1 MGRRPQPISQP
12 DRVEEP
18 GDGRATEQGDP
29 ARPHAPE
36 TPRSTPTLPRRGSYQ
51 ADKRELLHRFNRVCG
66 QLQGIRD
73 MVEAER
79 YCPEVL
85 IQLSSVI
92 AALEKI
98 GFILLRDHIRTC
110 VAEGIR
116 QGRDQEYLDEL
127 MTTIQR
133 FTGR

>member
-1 MGRRPQPISQP
+1 MERRPQATSGE
-12 DRVEEP
+12 DHEEELD
-18 GDGRATEQGDP
+18 DGLATARRERACLQ
-29 ARPHAPE
+29 APQSPK
-36 TPRSTPTLPRRGSYQ
+36 TAASTRRGSYQ
-51 ADKRELLHRFNRVCG
+51 ADKRELLQRFNRVCG

-73 MVEAER
+73 MVEEER

-127 MTTIQR
+127 MATIQR
-133 FTGR
+133 FAGR